1 MRPWEHPYDIS
12 GQSGHRGVPNRPPF
26 RPPRPPLLPPRPPMQ
41 LPRPPMQLSRPPLPP
56 LPPPISAEESLVI
69 DKMAE
74 TFNRNPELVAKVM
87 SAQRDNPKYGFLY
100 ENSPLHAYYRW
111 RVTQLRCPSNMER
124 AGQRP
129 PVMPPPRPPLDHLG
143 APPPPPMRPPASP
156 PALTQPPDESK
167 GTMGGALERPRQ
179 YFELPAGLMLKVADG
194 FRTPYSAL
202 RTADIEYLDSPER
215 ISAPEITGE
224 LSDALDHFERGVC
237 CIYDEGEA
245 VADPMVIDKE
255 GWEPGVLEKV
265 LWDRRQSSVD
275 SRRWKGAQAKAHC
288 GNLVCSLS
296 DVSESSGSSGDS
308 TSETSSDSDSDDS
321 SDSSVVVRP
330 TSVHKAL
337 GSDNVGFKML
347 EKLGWRKG
355 QGLGAAGNGIVE
367 PIRLSTRFSTV
378 RGGRGRGRG
387 RGRGVERASLG
398 TGRRPAPQPLPGGGT
413 DDFES
418 YRKKM
423 SSVYE
428 NASHRH
434 MQQGDDVTP
443 DKP

>member
-1 MRPWEHPYDIS
+1 
-12 GQSGHRGVPNRPPF
+12 
-26 RPPRPPLLPPRPPMQ
+26 MQ

-143 APPPPPMRPPASP
+143 APPPPPPMRPPASP

-215 ISAPEITGE
+215 ISASEITGE

-265 LWDRRQSSVD
+265 LWDRRQSSVG
-275 SRRWKGAQAKAHC
+275 SRRWKGTQAKAHC
-288 GNLVCSLS
+288 GNLACSLS

-398 TGRRPAPQPLPGGGT
+398 TGRRPAPQPLPDGGT
-413 DDFES
+413 DDFEF
-418 YRKKM
+418 YRKKL